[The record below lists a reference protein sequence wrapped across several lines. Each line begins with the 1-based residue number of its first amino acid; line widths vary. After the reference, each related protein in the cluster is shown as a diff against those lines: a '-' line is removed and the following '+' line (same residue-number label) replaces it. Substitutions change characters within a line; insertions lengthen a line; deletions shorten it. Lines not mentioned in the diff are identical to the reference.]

1 MRAGRLE
8 AVSESATDRLPRDAS
23 VIGVAGVMAV
33 VLAEAVAGATLFL
46 WLSPLWTEVKRGFFK
61 LLGAI
66 LTVLAVLTWLSVES
80 AVIDRYSS
88 GGALR
93 ATTIAAVV
101 ATAVW
106 TVLLFA
112 RQPAAARVVGLL
124 SVPAWLAVLVWMGG
138 AGRQSY
144 PLALFQR
151 AAGAGL
157 LGAAT
162 DGLLLGHW
170 YLTDRKLPR
179 GPIDRMTTIL
189 LVSVVVEAIAVISAG
204 FSGVETSASINPL
217 LTAGALAPW
226 IALGMVA
233 ATALIAWLVKAVL
246 KGERA
251 SAVQSA
257 TGFYYLAVVTAFT
270 AEVAVK
276 TRFLAS
282 SFGPAG

>member
-1 MRAGRLE
+1 
-8 AVSESATDRLPRDAS
+8 VT
-23 VIGVAGVMAV
+23 GVAGVMAV

-46 WLSPLWTEVKRGFFK
+46 WMSPLWGEVKRGFFK

-66 LTVLAVLTWLSVES
+66 LTVLAVLTWLSVE
-80 AVIDRYSS
+80 
-88 GGALR
+88 
-93 ATTIAAVV
+93 AAVV
-101 ATAVW
+101 GRFVNSDVLRVTTVVAGGATVLW
-106 TVLLFA
+106 TVLLFVR
-112 RQPAAARVVGLL
+112 RQAAARVLGLL
-124 SVPAWLAVLVWMGG
+124 SVPAWIAVLVWMAG
-138 AGRQSY
+138 AGRQSWV
-144 PLALFQR
+144 LALFQL
-151 AAGAGL
+151 AAGAAL

-189 LVSVVVEAIAVISAG
+189 LVSVVVAAIAVISAG

-226 IALGMVA
+226 IALGMVV
-233 ATALIAWLVKAVL
+233 ATALIAALVKAVL

-276 TRFLAS
+276 TRFLDTPG
-282 SFGPAG
+282 GPVTPG